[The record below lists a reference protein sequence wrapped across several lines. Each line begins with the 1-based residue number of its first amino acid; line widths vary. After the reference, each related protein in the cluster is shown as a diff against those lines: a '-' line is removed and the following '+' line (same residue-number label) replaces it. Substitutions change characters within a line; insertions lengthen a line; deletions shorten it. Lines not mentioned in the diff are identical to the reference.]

1 MDKMIKPLKLKKG
14 DTIATISPAWGCA
27 GDEDVRWKY
36 ELGVKR
42 LEELGLHVVAAPYSL
57 KGADFLEKHPKKRAE
72 DVMWAFENKQ
82 VKAIIANIGG
92 NDSHKLLPYLDPEVI
107 RQNPKIFCGYSD
119 VMNLH
124 LYCHQLGL
132 STFYGPNLL
141 TTVAE
146 AGEWHPYSKYWFQ
159 KVFFETKPTGE
170 ISPSRDWSYD
180 THDHTNPQ
188 HTRQHIINEGYE
200 RVQGKGVVRGRLFGG
215 HGGLMEYGID
225 SPITLTKEDF
235 SDTILFFEDIP
246 EFCDVEY
253 MGEFF
258 DWLGRKGYL
267 QVLKGVII
275 GKMCTPD
282 SFRPYTE
289 KIRQVVSGK
298 YGLTDLPI
306 LYGVNFGHASP
317 ICILPYGAEARLDI
331 EQRRF
336 TIIDSGVSNLPI

>member
-1 MDKMIKPLKLKKG
+1 MIKPPKLNIG

-27 GDEDVRWKY
+27 GDEDIHWKY

-42 LEELGLHVVAAPYSL
+42 LEELGLHVVTAPNSL
-57 KGADFLEKHPKKRAE
+57 KGTEYLAQHPQARAE

-107 RQNPKIFCGYSD
+107 RKNPKILCGYSD

-146 AGEWHPYSKYWFQ
+146 AKEWHSYSKEWFR
-159 KVFFETKPTGE
+159 KVFFETEAIGE
-170 ISPSRDWSYD
+170 IPPSEDWSYD
-180 THDHTNPQ
+180 AHDHANPQ
-188 HTRQHIINEGYE
+188 HIRQYIINQGYE
-200 RVQGKGVVRGRLFGG
+200 PVQGKGVVQGRLFGG
-215 HGGLMEYGID
+215 HGGLMEYDSD

-235 SDTILFFEDIP
+235 ADTILFFEDIP
-246 EFCDVEY
+246 EFCDVAY
-253 MGEFF
+253 MGDFF

-282 SFRPYTE
+282 SFQPYTE
-289 KIRQVVSGK
+289 RIRQVVSGK

-306 LYGVNFGHASP
+306 LYGVNFGHTSP
-317 ICILPYGAEARLDI
+317 ICVLPYGAEAELDM
-331 EQRRF
+331 ENQRF
-336 TIIDSGVSNLPI
+336 TILESGVSHSP